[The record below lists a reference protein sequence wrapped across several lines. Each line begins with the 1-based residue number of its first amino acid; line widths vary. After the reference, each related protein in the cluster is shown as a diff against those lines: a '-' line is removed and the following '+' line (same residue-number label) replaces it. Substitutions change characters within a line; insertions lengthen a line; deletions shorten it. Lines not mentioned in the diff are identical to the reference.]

1 MSNGLSA
8 PHRLRVFDEH
18 DPNSSHS
25 LRARNSRSATS
36 RSSRETGTTGG
47 TEPFGVCRSD
57 TPTHAHTTSTA
68 ATNDGGG
75 LPCFMVEPRHSASPV
90 AELCTLERVAD
101 SHPKDDPLLGDTL
114 TPAHGPR
121 TDPAFEATHH
131 SGEHLD
137 PVAQQPASLAKGE
150 PLDRYVVLDRLGQGG
165 MGEVYAAWDPVLD
178 RKIAIKLL
186 KAEHQA
192 SGIADELRLRLMRE
206 AQALARMTHPNVVT
220 VHDVGVVEGQ
230 VYLAMEFV
238 EGLTLTKWL
247 AEKPRGWRE
256 ILGIFLDAGEGLSA
270 AHDAGVTHRDFKPDN
285 VVISRDGRARVMD
298 FGLAHAHENQPQPT
312 APLTDTPTGSM
323 RRRITLPGI
332 MLGTPAY
339 MSPEAMYGQ
348 KTDPRSDE
356 FSFAIALFEALY
368 GFRPFEGTTAPG
380 VAAEIQL
387 NRIRPP
393 PRKTSVPRRIYQ
405 LLQKALRANPDERF
419 QTLRA
424 LLVQLGRRRSSRQRQ
439 LATVAVAVL
448 SAFSLVLVV
457 VLSRREAQRCAGVSS
472 RLIGVWDEK
481 TKREARAAFER
492 STRPWA
498 MAAWSESER
507 LMDGWGRRWVDRR
520 RAACEASDGRADEQL
535 GQSIVCLS
543 RRLADFD
550 ATAQLF
556 KNADDEI
563 VERAV
568 SLAAA
573 LPTLSACEHAAP
585 VRSTEEGDE
594 LRKGLAGVRA
604 LIDAGKLRDARER
617 VSQVMAQATSQ
628 DASDALAEATWLKAR
643 LAAAELDFAKADQL
657 SEDAIL
663 LAQQHQSDEVA
674 ARAWV
679 DRVGFAGASN
689 LDLQDAERW
698 ARYAR
703 VAVNRFGAPRE
714 LEASLANNEAVLRS
728 RQGRHDEA
736 LAGHQK
742 ALGLR
747 EAVFGPESP
756 LAARSH
762 NNCGITLRAMG
773 RRSEAIA
780 EFKRA
785 LSIEEKVLAPDHPA
799 VADTLNNLANAL
811 HDDGAHDAAI
821 SALERSL
828 SIRERAYGADSPKV
842 AQSLSN
848 LGAVWLDTDKPKEA
862 LAVLTRAL
870 AIKEKTAGPSALTVA
885 VTLTNLATAQRR
897 ANAFAEA
904 IESDSRALEI
914 RKTALGAAS
923 PELARNLAGLGATK
937 LGEGNTGAAR
947 GYLEQALALASPKSI
962 EHGDAA
968 FLLAKALGTSQRA
981 RSLALI
987 EDALLEWPASYGTR
1001 TEAKA
1006 LHEALQKR

>member
-1 MSNGLSA
+1 M
-8 PHRLRVFDEH
+8 
-18 DPNSSHS
+18 
-25 LRARNSRSATS
+25 
-36 RSSRETGTTGG
+36 
-47 TEPFGVCRSD
+47 
-57 TPTHAHTTSTA
+57 
-68 ATNDGGG
+68 
-75 LPCFMVEPRHSASPV
+75 
-90 AELCTLERVAD
+90 AD

-114 TPAHGPR
+114 TPARGPR

-137 PVAQQPASLAKGE
+137 PVAQQPPSLAKGE

-256 ILGIFLDAGEGLSA
+256 ILGVFLDAGEGLSA

-298 FGLAHAHENQPQPT
+298 FGLAHAHENQPQPAPT
-312 APLTDTPTGSM
+312 VPLTDTPTGSM

-387 NRIRPP
+387 NRIRQA

-424 LLVQLGRRRSSRQRQ
+424 LLVQLGRRRSSRERQ

-448 SAFSLVLVV
+448 SAISLVLVV

-481 TKREARAAFER
+481 TKLEARAAFER
-492 STRPWA
+492 SSRPWA

-585 VRSTEEGDE
+585 VRSTDEGDE

-604 LIDAGKLRDARER
+604 LIDAGKLRDAKER

-628 DASDALAEATWLKAR
+628 DASDALAEATWLKAK

-762 NNCGITLRAMG
+762 NNCGITLRTMG

-811 HDDGAHDAAI
+811 HDDGADDAAV

-828 SIRERAYGADSPKV
+828 SIRERAYGTDSPKV

-862 LAVLTRAL
+862 LTVLTRAL
-870 AIKEKTAGPSALTVA
+870 AIKEKTAGPNALTVA

-904 IESDSRALEI
+904 FASDSRALEI

-923 PELARNLAGLGATK
+923 PELARNLTGLGATK
-937 LGEGNTGAAR
+937 LSEGNTGAAR
-947 GYLEQALALASPKSI
+947 GYLEQALVLATPKSI

-968 FLLAKALGTSQRA
+968 FLLAKALGTAQRA

-987 EDALLEWPASYGTR
+987 EDALQQWPVSYGTR
-1001 TEAKA
+1001 SEAKA
-1006 LHEALQKR
+1006 LHEALKKR

>member
-1 MSNGLSA
+1 MPASWLNH
-8 PHRLRVFDEH
+8 PVQ
-18 DPNSSHS
+18 
-25 LRARNSRSATS
+25 RARS
-36 RSSRETGTTGG
+36 
-47 TEPFGVCRSD
+47 
-57 TPTHAHTTSTA
+57 
-68 ATNDGGG
+68 
-75 LPCFMVEPRHSASPV
+75 LK
-90 AELCTLERVAD
+90 LYTLERVAD

-114 TPAHGPR
+114 VPAHGPR

-131 SGEHLD
+131 SGEHGD
-137 PVAQQPASLAKGE
+137 PAAPKPPSLAKGE

-178 RKIAIKLL
+178 RKVALKLL

-220 VHDVGVVEGQ
+220 VHDVGVVDGQ

-270 AHDAGVTHRDFKPDN
+270 AHDSGVTHRDFKPDN

-298 FGLAHAHENQPQPT
+298 FGLAHAHENQPQPAPT
-312 APLTDTPTGSM
+312 VPLTDTPTGSM

-368 GFRPFEGTTAPG
+368 GFRPFDGATAPA

-387 NRIRPP
+387 NRLRPP
-393 PRKTSVPRRIYQ
+393 PRKSGVPRRIYQ

-424 LLVQLGRRRSSRQRQ
+424 LLVQLGRRRSSRERQ

-448 SAFSLVLVV
+448 SAFALVLVV

-472 RLIGVWDEK
+472 RLIGVWDDK
-481 TKREARAAFER
+481 TKQEARAAFER
-492 STRPWA
+492 SSRPWA

-507 LMDGWGRRWVDRR
+507 LMDGWGRRWIDRR
-520 RAACEASDGRADEQL
+520 KAACEASDGRADEQL

-585 VRSTEEGDE
+585 VRSSVEGDD

-604 LIDAGKLRDARER
+604 LIDAGKLREARDR
-617 VSQVMAQATSQ
+617 VSQVMEQATSQ

-663 LAQQHQSDEVA
+663 LAQQHQSDELA

-742 ALGLR
+742 ALALR

-762 NNCGITLRAMG
+762 NNLGITLRAMG
-773 RRSEAIA
+773 RPTDAIV

-785 LSIEEKVLAPDHPA
+785 LAIEEKVLAPDHPA

-811 HDDGAHDAAI
+811 HDDGSHDAAI

-828 SIRERAYGADSPKV
+828 SIRERAFGKDSPKV

-848 LGAVWLDTDKPKEA
+848 LGAVWLDTDKPEQA
-862 LAVLTRAL
+862 LKALTRAL
-870 AIKEKTAGPSALTVA
+870 AIKEKTAGPNALTVA

-897 ANAFAEA
+897 AHAFAEA
-904 IESDSRALEI
+904 LQSDTRALEI
-914 RKTALGAAS
+914 RKAALGAAN
-923 PELARNLAGLGATK
+923 PELARNLTGLGATK
-937 LGEGNTGAAR
+937 LLEGNTGAAR
-947 GYLEQALALASPKSI
+947 GYLEQALAIATPKSI

-981 RSLALI
+981 RSLELL
-987 EDALLEWPASYGTR
+987 EDALAAWPISYGSRAEAVQLR
-1001 TEAKA
+1001 TDLK
-1006 LHEALQKR
+1006 KR

>member
-1 MSNGLSA
+1 M
-8 PHRLRVFDEH
+8 
-18 DPNSSHS
+18 
-25 LRARNSRSATS
+25 
-36 RSSRETGTTGG
+36 
-47 TEPFGVCRSD
+47 
-57 TPTHAHTTSTA
+57 
-68 ATNDGGG
+68 
-75 LPCFMVEPRHSASPV
+75 
-90 AELCTLERVAD
+90 AD

-114 TPAHGPR
+114 TPARGPR

-137 PVAQQPASLAKGE
+137 PVAQQPAPLAKGE

-821 SALERSL
+821 SSLERSL

-904 IESDSRALEI
+904 LESDSRALEI

-923 PELARNLAGLGATK
+923 PELARNLTGLGATK

-947 GYLEQALALASPKSI
+947 GYLEQALALATPKSI

-1001 TEAKA
+1001 AEAKA
-1006 LHEALQKR
+1006 LHEALKKR